1 MKTTKAQSPTIVF
14 DLDGVIADIN
24 SSMDEWL
31 NSIGVPIN
39 EVDYGSWLISKVDD
53 PDVLKI
59 FNTPLFWAN
68 MKPYE
73 DAWYQINYWF
83 SIGYNIDIVTARQ
96 QLASVEQTLPWLEK
110 WNINSRMP
118 YFSEFGKKINV
129 IKNIDPIFV
138 VEDNPAEIEELQ
150 KSGIKCY
157 LRKQWYNEKYWDKYE
172 SIDTLFDIILE
183 PLPSEF

>member
-14 DLDGVIADIN
+14 DLDGVIANIDKSMFEVI
-24 SSMDEWL
+24 SSRGIPADQM
-31 NSIGVPIN
+31 
-39 EVDYGSWLISKVDD
+39 DYGKWLISSTEDKDA
-53 PDVLKI
+53 LEI
-59 FNTPLFWAN
+59 FNSPLFWAN

-83 SIGYNIDIVTARQ
+83 SIGYNIDIVTARKQ
-96 QLASVEQTLPWLEK
+96 KASVEQTLPWLEK

-118 YFSEFGKKINV
+118 QFSEFGKKINI

-138 VEDNPAEIEELQ
+138 VEDNPAEIKELQ
-150 KSGIKCY
+150 KAGIKCY
-157 LRKQWYNEKYWDKYE
+157 LRKQWYNEEYWSEYE